1 MTMPTLP
8 GKPQAGAAAPDSV
21 MDTKAERQP
30 GPPVP
35 PGANA
40 PALDWGAG
48 GYESVAAQLLPAAR
62 AVVESAG
69 LRPGERVLDLGCGTG
84 NAALLAAERS
94 GEVTGVDPASRLL
107 EIARARAAREGK
119 KVTFRRGEAASLPLD
134 DSSVDVILS
143 VFALIFAPDPDA
155 AAAEMSRVLAPGGRI
170 VLSAWIPAGAMFEMT
185 STASDTVRQAVG
197 APPGPAPFAWE
208 QRDALLNL
216 LAPHGFSV
224 EVKHHALAFT
234 ASSVREFLDDQARN
248 HPMAV
253 AGLSVLERLGQAA
266 ALRTR
271 LLRILENGNEDARE
285 FRVTSR
291 YAVAT
296 AHRQR

>member
-1 MTMPTLP
+1 VELE
-8 GKPQAGAAAPDSV
+8 GQAS
-21 MDTKAERQP
+21 
-30 GPPVP
+30 PPVP
-35 PGANA
+35 ARANT

-48 GYESVAAQLLPAAR
+48 SYESLAAQLLPAAR
-62 AVVESAG
+62 VVVDSAG
-69 LRPGERVLDLGCGTG
+69 LRPAERVLDLGCGTG
-84 NAALLAAERS
+84 NAALLAADRC

-107 EIARARAAREGK
+107 GIARARAAREGK
-119 KVTFRRGEAASLPLD
+119 KVTFRHGEAASLPID
-134 DSSVDVILS
+134 DSAVDVILS
-143 VFALIFAPDPDA
+143 VFALIFVPDPGA

-170 VLSAWIPAGAMFEMT
+170 VLSAWIPAGPMFEMT
-185 STASDTVRQAVG
+185 STASDTVRQAMG

-224 EVKHHALAFT
+224 EIKHHALAFA
-234 ASSVREFLDDQARN
+234 ASSAQQFLADQAHN

-253 AGLSVLERLGQAA
+253 AGLSILEQLGQAQ

-271 LLRILENGNEDARE
+271 LLQILETGNEDTGK

-291 YAVAT
+291 YIVAT
-296 AHRQR
+296 ARRQRWCRTCHGAN

>member
-1 MTMPTLP
+1 VELEGQT
-8 GKPQAGAAAPDSV
+8 
-21 MDTKAERQP
+21 

-35 PGANA
+35 AGANA
-40 PALDWGAG
+40 PALDWGVG
-48 GYESVAAQLLPAAR
+48 SYESLAGQLLPAAR
-62 AVVESAG
+62 VVVESAG
-69 LRPGERVLDLGCGTG
+69 LRPDERVLDLGCGTG
-84 NAALLAAERS
+84 NAALLAADRC

-107 EIARARAAREGK
+107 EIARAQAAREGK
-119 KVTFRRGEAASLPLD
+119 KVTFRHGEAASLPVD
-134 DSSVDVILS
+134 DSAVDVILS

-185 STASDTVRQAVG
+185 STASETIRQAVG

-234 ASSVREFLDDQARN
+234 ASSAQEFLDDQAQN

-253 AGLSVLERLGQAA
+253 AGLSVLEQLGQAQ

-271 LLRILENGNEDARE
+271 LLGILENGNEDAAK

-291 YAVAT
+291 YVVAT
-296 AHRQR
+296 ARRQRRAADQDPRS

>member
-21 MDTKAERQP
+21 MDTKAEGQP

-119 KVTFRRGEAASLPLD
+119 KVTFLPGEAASLPLD

-143 VFALIFAPDPDA
+143 VFALIFVPDPDA

-253 AGLSVLERLGQAA
+253 AGLSVLERLGQAE